1 MTGIVSSSFLL
12 PEDVAWRL
20 FSQLELLPSLSPP
33 HSPQASDD
41 SDVGKSIA
49 EWFSFAQVIVAE
61 DSNIASLS
69 SSESENPPS
78 PKSSIQASDD
88 TVIGKSRL
96 DFT

>member
-1 MTGIVSSSFLL
+1 M
-12 PEDVAWRL
+12 AWRL
-20 FSQLELLPSLSPP
+20 FSQLELLPSLSP
-33 HSPQASDD
+33 PQASDD

-88 TVIGKSRL
+88 SVIGKSRL